1 MTDLIL
7 PCNVKSEGGNMQVL
21 DNSSIKSVID
31 EYAKSEIQ
39 SEAEVRSKLV
49 VPLLCALGYPSELRA
64 EEFPV
69 YGFGGR
75 NKLPAKNADF
85 LLFSNKEFG
94 AHRRD
99 TQKDKDWVQ
108 SHSLLI
114 VEAKKPGEMPD
125 SSGQAQF
132 YTMWTKAVAYMV
144 TDGCE
149 IKAYCYSDI
158 SSDYKI
164 IGCSISD
171 LPYVAGFNVLSFDNI
186 QSIKEKGQTAL
197 QEYNSLQKS
206 AKYPAYIITDD
217 AELNLPNETLVY
229 IRNALGRNANG
240 LSNVQLVAKYLNAT
254 DSFLQNDLRYDI
266 PAYMIDIPRG
276 RYNANLY
283 CNDLIFP
290 LIQGEATVF
299 YCNDDLRYLF
309 ENEYLQIAICFRK
322 EKLICFEI
330 GYHVLNR
337 TVSAR
342 LACFEM
348 INKCFAAKSLRIAV
362 EDSDHTSIL
371 LPTGRPGKL
380 WPEKKDISFMLGF
393 WVSGLSKLK
402 AIEEYYDIEFK
413 LEPISGQ
420 DNVLKIYE
428 SVDVVYDGLMLNE
441 NCKITIPSSAFDD
454 DVVIEEP
461 FLCQEN
467 EPIPLQDR
475 VIHGITFRPYRSAFL
490 PCKISLSEIKKDDIV
505 RLPGCCEYRVIETNS
520 VTK

>member
-21 DNSSIKSVID
+21 DNSSIKAVID

-75 NKLPAKNADF
+75 NKLPAKSADF

-158 SSDYKI
+158 SADYRI
-164 IGCSISD
+164 ICCTTNE
-171 LPYVAGFNVLSFDNI
+171 LPYIENLGMLSFDNVRA
-186 QSIKEKGQTAL
+186 IKEKEQVAWQECNAL
-197 QEYNSLQKS
+197 QNSTEY
-206 AKYPAYIITDD
+206 PVHIITDD
-217 AELNLPNETLVY
+217 AELNLPNETLAY
-229 IRNALGRNANG
+229 IRNALGRNADG

-276 RYNANLY
+276 EYKAKLY
-283 CNDLIFP
+283 YDDFIFP
-290 LIQGEATVF
+290 I
-299 YCNDDLRYLF
+299 
-309 ENEYLQIAICFRK
+309 
-322 EKLICFEI
+322 
-330 GYHVLNR
+330 
-337 TVSAR
+337 
-342 LACFEM
+342 M
-348 INKCFAAKSLRIAV
+348 
-362 EDSDHTSIL
+362 
-371 LPTGRPGKL
+371 TGK
-380 WPEKKDISFMLGF
+380 
-393 WVSGLSKLK
+393 V
-402 AIEEYYDIEFK
+402 IEFYAYR
-413 LEPISGQ
+413 LNAAEH
-420 DNVLKIYE
+420 KI
-428 SVDVVYDGLMLNE
+428 
-441 NCKITIPSSAFDD
+441 
-454 DVVIEEP
+454 
-461 FLCQEN
+461 LC
-467 EPIPLQDR
+467 
-475 VIHGITFRPYRSAFL
+475 
-490 PCKISLSEIKKDDIV
+490 
-505 RLPGCCEYRVIETNS
+505 
-520 VTK
+520 

>member
-1 MTDLIL
+1 
-7 PCNVKSEGGNMQVL
+7 MQVL
-21 DNSSIKSVID
+21 DNSAIKAVID

-69 YGFGGR
+69 YGFAGR
-75 NKLPAKNADF
+75 NKLPAKSADF
-85 LLFSNKEFG
+85 LLFSDKEFG
-94 AHRRD
+94 THRRN

-171 LPYVAGFNVLSFDNI
+171 LPYTEGFIALSFDNVHA
-186 QSIKEKGQTAL
+186 IKEKGQAAL
-197 QEYNSLQKS
+197 QEYNALQNS
-206 AKYPAYIITDD
+206 STYPAHIITDD
-217 AELNLPNETLVY
+217 SELNLPNETLVY
-229 IRNALGRNANG
+229 IRNALGRNADG
-240 LSNVQLVAKYLNAT
+240 LNNVQLVAKYLNAT

-276 RYNANLY
+276 IYNANLY
-283 CNDLIFP
+283 CDGLIFP
-290 LIQGEATVF
+290 LIQGKAAVF

-309 ENEYLQIAICFRK
+309 ENEYMQITICFRK
-322 EKLICFEI
+322 EKLIRFAM

-342 LACFEM
+342 LACFET
-348 INKCFAAKSLRIAV
+348 IRKCFAAKSLRIAV
-362 EDSDHTSIL
+362 EDSEHTSIL

-380 WPEKKDISFMLGF
+380 WPEKKDVSFMLGF
-393 WVSGLSKLK
+393 CVSWLSKLK
-402 AIEEYYDIEFK
+402 SIEEYYDIEFK

-420 DNVLKIYE
+420 DNVLKMYE
-428 SVDVVYDGLMLNE
+428 SIDFVYDGFMLNE
-441 NCKITIPSSAFDD
+441 NCDITFPSSNFDD
-454 DVVIEEP
+454 DIVIEEP
-461 FLCQEN
+461 FLCREN
-467 EPIPLQDR
+467 GPIPLQDR
-475 VIHGITFRPYRSAFL
+475 VIHGITFRPYRSTFL
-490 PCKISLSEIKKDDIV
+490 PCKICLSEIKKDDIV
-505 RLPGCCEYRVIETNS
+505 RLPGCCECRIVEI
-520 VTK
+520 

>member
-1 MTDLIL
+1 
-7 PCNVKSEGGNMQVL
+7 MQVL
-21 DNSSIKSVID
+21 DNSSIKAVID

-186 QSIKEKGQTAL
+186 QTIKEKGQTAL

-206 AKYPAYIITDD
+206 AKYPAHIITDD

-461 FLCQEN
+461 LLCQEN

>member
-1 MTDLIL
+1 
-7 PCNVKSEGGNMQVL
+7 MQVL
-21 DNSSIKSVID
+21 DNSSIKAVID

-132 YTMWTKAVAYMV
+132 YTMWTKAVASMV

-186 QSIKEKGQTAL
+186 QTIKEKGQTAL

-206 AKYPAYIITDD
+206 AKYPAHIITDD

-461 FLCQEN
+461 LLCQEN

>member
-1 MTDLIL
+1 
-7 PCNVKSEGGNMQVL
+7 MQVL
-21 DNSSIKSVID
+21 DNSSIKAVID

-75 NKLPAKNADF
+75 NKLPAKSADF
-85 LLFSNKEFG
+85 LLFSNREFG

-186 QSIKEKGQTAL
+186 QTIKAKGQTAL

-206 AKYPAYIITDD
+206 AKYPAHIITDD

-380 WPEKKDISFMLGF
+380 WTEKKNISFMLGF

-441 NCKITIPSSAFDD
+441 NCKITIPSSTFDD

>member
-1 MTDLIL
+1 
-7 PCNVKSEGGNMQVL
+7 MQVL

>member
-1 MTDLIL
+1 M
-7 PCNVKSEGGNMQVL
+7 
-21 DNSSIKSVID
+21 
-31 EYAKSEIQ
+31 
-39 SEAEVRSKLV
+39 
-49 VPLLCALGYPSELRA
+49 
-64 EEFPV
+64 
-69 YGFGGR
+69 
-75 NKLPAKNADF
+75 
-85 LLFSNKEFG
+85 
-94 AHRRD
+94 
-99 TQKDKDWVQ
+99 
-108 SHSLLI
+108 
-114 VEAKKPGEMPD
+114 
-125 SSGQAQF
+125 
-132 YTMWTKAVAYMV
+132 
-144 TDGCE
+144 
-149 IKAYCYSDI
+149 
-158 SSDYKI
+158 
-164 IGCSISD
+164 
-171 LPYVAGFNVLSFDNI
+171 
-186 QSIKEKGQTAL
+186 
-197 QEYNSLQKS
+197 
-206 AKYPAYIITDD
+206 
-217 AELNLPNETLVY
+217 
-229 IRNALGRNANG
+229 
-240 LSNVQLVAKYLNAT
+240 
-254 DSFLQNDLRYDI
+254 
-266 PAYMIDIPRG
+266 
-276 RYNANLY
+276 
-283 CNDLIFP
+283 
-290 LIQGEATVF
+290 
-299 YCNDDLRYLF
+299 
-309 ENEYLQIAICFRK
+309 QIAICFRK

>member
-1 MTDLIL
+1 
-7 PCNVKSEGGNMQVL
+7 MQVL
-21 DNSSIKSVID
+21 DNSSIKAVID
-31 EYAKSEIQ
+31 EYAKSVIQ

-186 QSIKEKGQTAL
+186 QTIKEKGQTAL

-206 AKYPAYIITDD
+206 AKYPAHIITDD

-461 FLCQEN
+461 LLCQEN

>member
-1 MTDLIL
+1 
-7 PCNVKSEGGNMQVL
+7 MQVL
-21 DNSSIKSVID
+21 DNSSIKAVID

-75 NKLPAKNADF
+75 NKLPAKSADF

-186 QSIKEKGQTAL
+186 QTIKAKGQTAL

-206 AKYPAYIITDD
+206 AKYPAHIITDD

-380 WPEKKDISFMLGF
+380 WTEKKNISFMLGF

-441 NCKITIPSSAFDD
+441 NCKITIPSSTFDD

>member
-1 MTDLIL
+1 
-7 PCNVKSEGGNMQVL
+7 MQVL
-21 DNSSIKSVID
+21 DNSSIKAVID

-309 ENEYLQIAICFRK
+309 ENEYLQIAIYFRK

-348 INKCFAAKSLRIAV
+348 INKCFAAKSQRIAV

-475 VIHGITFRPYRSAFL
+475 VAEFINLVIVQRNDLFHALRLSCAFITVRHFL
-490 PCKISLSEIKKDDIV
+490 TPSLSKTMQQSKMCKNILHIGFAICK
-505 RLPGCCEYRVIETNS
+505 NS
-520 VTK
+520 AY

>member
-1 MTDLIL
+1 
-7 PCNVKSEGGNMQVL
+7 MQVL
-21 DNSSIKSVID
+21 DNSSIKAVID

>member
-21 DNSSIKSVID
+21 DNSSIKAVID

-75 NKLPAKNADF
+75 NKLPAKSADF

-186 QSIKEKGQTAL
+186 QTIKAKGQTAL

-206 AKYPAYIITDD
+206 AKYPAHIITDD

-380 WPEKKDISFMLGF
+380 WTEKKNISFMLGF

-441 NCKITIPSSAFDD
+441 NCKITIPSSTFDD

>member
-7 PCNVKSEGGNMQVL
+7 PCNVKSEGRNMLVL
-21 DNSSIKSVID
+21 DNSTIKAVID

-75 NKLPAKNADF
+75 KKLPAKSADF
-85 LLFSNKEFG
+85 LLFSDKEFG
-94 AHRRD
+94 AHRND

-125 SSGQAQF
+125 SPGQAQF
-132 YTMWTKAVAYMV
+132 YTMWTKAVVYMV

-149 IKAYCYSDI
+149 IQAYCYSDI
-158 SSDYKI
+158 SADYRI
-164 IGCSISD
+164 ICCTTNE
-171 LPYVAGFNVLSFDNI
+171 LPYIENLGMLSFDNVRA
-186 QSIKEKGQTAL
+186 IKEKEQVAWQECNAL
-197 QEYNSLQKS
+197 QNSTEY
-206 AKYPAYIITDD
+206 PVHIITDD
-217 AELNLPNETLVY
+217 AELNLPNETLAY
-229 IRNALGRNANG
+229 IRNALGRNADG

-276 RYNANLY
+276 EYKAKLY
-283 CNDLIFP
+283 YDDFIFP
-290 LIQGEATVF
+290 IMTGKVIEF
-299 YCNDDLRYLF
+299 YCNDDSRYVF
-309 ENEYLQIAICFRK
+309 RSSHMMIVAILK
-322 EKLICFEI
+322 GEKLAHFEI
-330 GYHVLNR
+330 GFQVLDQ
-337 TVSAR
+337 TVDAR
-342 LACFEM
+342 VAAFSTIE
-348 INKCFAAKSLRIAV
+348 KCLRSKSLRI
-362 EDSDHTSIL
+362 SIENTKNISIS
-371 LPTGRPGKL
+371 LPIRSPGKR
-380 WPEKKDISFMLGF
+380 WPRKQQLLAMLEF
-393 WVSGLSKLK
+393 WTFGLSKLK
-402 AIEEYYDIEFK
+402 EIEEYYEIKFK
-413 LEPISGQ
+413 LAPLSGS
-420 DNVLKIYE
+420 DKVMELYDSI
-428 SVDVVYDGLMLNE
+428 VFVYNGIMLNE
-441 NCKITIPSSAFDD
+441 NCDITLPSSSFDD
-454 DVVIEEP
+454 DIVIEEP

-505 RLPGCCEYRVIETNS
+505 RLPGCCEYRIVET
-520 VTK
+520 K

>member
-1 MTDLIL
+1 ML
-7 PCNVKSEGGNMQVL
+7 VL
-21 DNSSIKSVID
+21 DNSTIKAVID

-75 NKLPAKNADF
+75 KKLSAKSADF

-94 AHRRD
+94 AHRHD

-125 SSGQAQF
+125 SPGQAQF

-149 IKAYCYSDI
+149 IQAYCYSDI

-164 IGCSISD
+164 ICCTINE
-171 LPYVAGFNVLSFDNI
+171 LPYIENLDMLSFDNVRV
-186 QSIKEKGQTAL
+186 IKEKGQVAWQECNAL
-197 QEYNSLQKS
+197 QNSTEY
-206 AKYPAYIITDD
+206 PVHIITDD
-217 AELNLPNETLVY
+217 AELNLPNETLAY
-229 IRNALGRNANG
+229 IRNALGRNADG

-254 DSFLQNDLRYDI
+254 DSFLQNGLRYDI
-266 PAYMIDIPRG
+266 PAYMIDVPRG
-276 RYNANLY
+276 IYNANLY
-283 CNDLIFP
+283 CDDLIFP

-309 ENEYLQIAICFRK
+309 ENEYMQIAICFRK
-322 EKLICFEI
+322 EKLIHFEM

-342 LACFEM
+342 LACFET
-348 INKCFAAKSLRIAV
+348 IKKCFAAKSLRIAV

-413 LEPISGQ
+413 LEPISGE
-420 DNVLKIYE
+420 DNVLKMYE
-428 SVDVVYDGLMLNE
+428 SVDFVYDGLMLNE
-441 NCKITIPSSAFDD
+441 NCDITLPSNYFDD
-454 DVVIEEP
+454 DIVIEEP

-490 PCKISLSEIKKDDIV
+490 PCKISLSEIKKGDIV
-505 RLPGCCEYRVIETNS
+505 RLPGCCEYRIV